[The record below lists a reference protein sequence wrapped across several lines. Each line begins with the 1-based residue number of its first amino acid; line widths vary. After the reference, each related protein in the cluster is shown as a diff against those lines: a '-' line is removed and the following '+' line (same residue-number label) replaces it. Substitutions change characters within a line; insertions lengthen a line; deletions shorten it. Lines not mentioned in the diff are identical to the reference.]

1 MVFVQ
6 HITEIISISIAT
18 ELNGGY
24 SMGQTSRFL
33 EKIYDERDYLS
44 ELQSKIETT
53 VAALCDGDIE
63 KSENILSAIW
73 GLQNQANSLSRQV
86 WLDLEP
92 EIKKENSEL
101 LSLVENLISA
111 ILLSECDKW
120 FMKK

>member
-1 MVFVQ
+1 
-6 HITEIISISIAT
+6 
-18 ELNGGY
+18 
-24 SMGQTSRFL
+24 MGQTSRFL
-33 EKIYDERDYLS
+33 EKIEAERDYIS
-44 ELQSKIETT
+44 ELQSNIETS
-53 VAALCDGDIE
+53 VLALCPENSE

-73 GLQNQANSLSRQV
+73 GLQNQANSFSRQV

-92 EIKKENSEL
+92 EIKKENSEI

>member
-1 MVFVQ
+1 
-6 HITEIISISIAT
+6 
-18 ELNGGY
+18 
-24 SMGQTSRFL
+24 MGQTSRFL
-33 EKIYDERDYLS
+33 EKIYAERDYMS
-44 ELQSKIETT
+44 ELQSKIQTT
-53 VAALCDGDIE
+53 VAALCDGDID

-92 EIKKENSEL
+92 KVKNENSEL

>member
-1 MVFVQ
+1 M
-6 HITEIISISIAT
+6 S
-18 ELNGGY
+18 
-24 SMGQTSRFL
+24 QTKRFL
-33 EKIYDERDYLS
+33 EKIEDEQDYIS
-44 ELQSKIETT
+44 ELQSKIEAT

-101 LSLVENLISA
+101 LLLVENLISA
-111 ILLSECDKW
+111 ILLSECEKW

>member
-1 MVFVQ
+1 
-6 HITEIISISIAT
+6 
-18 ELNGGY
+18 
-24 SMGQTSRFL
+24 MGQTSRFL
-33 EKIYDERDYLS
+33 EKIYDERDYMS

-111 ILLSECDKW
+111 ILFSECDKW

>member
-1 MVFVQ
+1 
-6 HITEIISISIAT
+6 
-18 ELNGGY
+18 
-24 SMGQTSRFL
+24 MGQTSRFL
-33 EKIYDERDYLS
+33 EQIYDERDYIS

-101 LSLVENLISA
+101 LSLVENLVSA

>member
-1 MVFVQ
+1 
-6 HITEIISISIAT
+6 
-18 ELNGGY
+18 
-24 SMGQTSRFL
+24 MGQTSRFL
-33 EKIYDERDYLS
+33 EKIYDERDYMS

-101 LSLVENLISA
+101 LLLVENLISA
-111 ILLSECDKW
+111 ILLSECEKW

>member
-1 MVFVQ
+1 
-6 HITEIISISIAT
+6 
-18 ELNGGY
+18 
-24 SMGQTSRFL
+24 MGQTSRFL
-33 EKIYDERDYLS
+33 EKIYAERDYMS

-63 KSENILSAIW
+63 KSENIMSAIW
-73 GLQNQANSLSRQV
+73 GLQNQANSLSQQV

-92 EIKKENSEL
+92 KIKNENSEL

-111 ILLSECDKW
+111 ILLSECEKW

>member
-1 MVFVQ
+1 
-6 HITEIISISIAT
+6 
-18 ELNGGY
+18 
-24 SMGQTSRFL
+24 MGQTSRFL
-33 EKIYDERDYLS
+33 EKIYDERDYMS

-63 KSENILSAIW
+63 KSGNILSAIW

-86 WLDLEP
+86 WLDIEP

-101 LSLVENLISA
+101 LLLVENLISA
-111 ILLSECDKW
+111 ILLSECEKW

>member
-1 MVFVQ
+1 
-6 HITEIISISIAT
+6 
-18 ELNGGY
+18 
-24 SMGQTSRFL
+24 MGQTSRFL

-44 ELQSKIETT
+44 ELQSKIQTT

-86 WLDLEP
+86 WLNLEP

>member
-1 MVFVQ
+1 
-6 HITEIISISIAT
+6 
-18 ELNGGY
+18 
-24 SMGQTSRFL
+24 MGQTSRFL
-33 EKIYDERDYLS
+33 EKIYDERDYMS

-101 LSLVENLISA
+101 LLLVENLISA

>member
-1 MVFVQ
+1 
-6 HITEIISISIAT
+6 
-18 ELNGGY
+18 
-24 SMGQTSRFL
+24 MGQTSRFL
-33 EKIYDERDYLS
+33 EKIYDERDDMS

-53 VAALCDGDIE
+53 VAALCDGDVE
-63 KSENILSAIW
+63 KLENVMDAIRR
-73 GLQNQANSLSRQV
+73 LENQSNSLSRSV

-92 EIKKENSEL
+92 KIKNENSEL

>member
-1 MVFVQ
+1 
-6 HITEIISISIAT
+6 
-18 ELNGGY
+18 
-24 SMGQTSRFL
+24 MGQTSRFL
-33 EKIYDERDYLS
+33 EQIYDERDYMS

-63 KSENILSAIW
+63 KSENILSVIW

-101 LSLVENLISA
+101 LFLVENLISA
-111 ILLSECDKW
+111 ILLSECEKW

>member
-1 MVFVQ
+1 
-6 HITEIISISIAT
+6 
-18 ELNGGY
+18 
-24 SMGQTSRFL
+24 MGQTSRFL
-33 EKIYDERDYLS
+33 EKIYDERDYMS
-44 ELQSKIETT
+44 ELQSKIQTT

>member
-1 MVFVQ
+1 
-6 HITEIISISIAT
+6 
-18 ELNGGY
+18 
-24 SMGQTSRFL
+24 MGQTSRFL
-33 EKIYDERDYLS
+33 EQIYDERDYMS

-73 GLQNQANSLSRQV
+73 GLQNQADSLSRQV

-101 LSLVENLISA
+101 LSLVENLVSA
-111 ILLSECDKW
+111 ILLSECEKW

>member
-1 MVFVQ
+1 
-6 HITEIISISIAT
+6 
-18 ELNGGY
+18 
-24 SMGQTSRFL
+24 MGQTSRFL
-33 EKIYDERDYLS
+33 EKIYDERDYMS
-44 ELQSKIETT
+44 ELQSKIKTT

>member
-1 MVFVQ
+1 
-6 HITEIISISIAT
+6 
-18 ELNGGY
+18 
-24 SMGQTSRFL
+24 MGQTSRFL
-33 EKIYDERDYLS
+33 EQIYDERDYMS

>member
-1 MVFVQ
+1 
-6 HITEIISISIAT
+6 
-18 ELNGGY
+18 
-24 SMGQTSRFL
+24 MGQTSRFL

>member
-1 MVFVQ
+1 
-6 HITEIISISIAT
+6 
-18 ELNGGY
+18 
-24 SMGQTSRFL
+24 MGQTSRFL
-33 EKIYDERDYLS
+33 EKIYAEQDYMS

>member
-1 MVFVQ
+1 
-6 HITEIISISIAT
+6 
-18 ELNGGY
+18 
-24 SMGQTSRFL
+24 MGQTSRFL
-33 EKIYDERDYLS
+33 EKIYDERDYMS

-101 LSLVENLISA
+101 LLLVENLISA
-111 ILLSECDKW
+111 ILLSECEKW
-120 FMKK
+120 FMEK

>member
-1 MVFVQ
+1 
-6 HITEIISISIAT
+6 
-18 ELNGGY
+18 
-24 SMGQTSRFL
+24 MGQTSRFL
-33 EKIYDERDYLS
+33 EKIYDERDYMS
-44 ELQSKIETT
+44 ELQSKIETS
-53 VAALCDGDIE
+53 VLALCPENSE

-120 FMKK
+120 FIKK

>member
-1 MVFVQ
+1 
-6 HITEIISISIAT
+6 
-18 ELNGGY
+18 
-24 SMGQTSRFL
+24 MGQTSRFL
-33 EKIYDERDYLS
+33 EKIYDERDYMS

-63 KSENILSAIW
+63 KSGNILSAIW

-92 EIKKENSEL
+92 EIRKENSEL
-101 LSLVENLISA
+101 LLLVENLISA
-111 ILLSECDKW
+111 ILLSECEKW

>member
-1 MVFVQ
+1 
-6 HITEIISISIAT
+6 
-18 ELNGGY
+18 
-24 SMGQTSRFL
+24 MGQTSRFL
-33 EKIYDERDYLS
+33 EKIYDERDYMS
-44 ELQSKIETT
+44 ELQSRIETT

-92 EIKKENSEL
+92 EVKKENSEL
-101 LSLVENLISA
+101 LFLVENLISA
-111 ILLSECDKW
+111 ILLSECEKW

>member
-1 MVFVQ
+1 
-6 HITEIISISIAT
+6 
-18 ELNGGY
+18 
-24 SMGQTSRFL
+24 MGQTSRFL
-33 EKIYDERDYLS
+33 EQIYDERDYMS

-63 KSENILSAIW
+63 KSENILNTIW

-101 LSLVENLISA
+101 LSLVEKLISA

>member
-1 MVFVQ
+1 
-6 HITEIISISIAT
+6 
-18 ELNGGY
+18 
-24 SMGQTSRFL
+24 MGQTSRFL
-33 EKIYDERDYLS
+33 EKIYDERDYMS

-92 EIKKENSEL
+92 KVKNENSEL

>member
-1 MVFVQ
+1 
-6 HITEIISISIAT
+6 
-18 ELNGGY
+18 
-24 SMGQTSRFL
+24 MGQTSRFL
-33 EKIYDERDYLS
+33 EKIYDERDYMS

-86 WLDLEP
+86 WLDIEP

-101 LSLVENLISA
+101 LLLVENLISA

>member
-1 MVFVQ
+1 
-6 HITEIISISIAT
+6 
-18 ELNGGY
+18 
-24 SMGQTSRFL
+24 MGQTSRFL
-33 EKIYDERDYLS
+33 EKIYAERDYMS
-44 ELQSKIETT
+44 ELQSKIEIT

-92 EIKKENSEL
+92 KIKNENSEL
-101 LSLVENLISA
+101 LSLAENLISV
-111 ILLSECDKW
+111 ILLSECEKW

>member
-1 MVFVQ
+1 M
-6 HITEIISISIAT
+6 
-18 ELNGGY
+18 GGY

-33 EKIYDERDYLS
+33 EKIYDERDYMS

-101 LSLVENLISA
+101 LLLVENLISA
-111 ILLSECDKW
+111 ILLSECEKW

>member
-1 MVFVQ
+1 
-6 HITEIISISIAT
+6 
-18 ELNGGY
+18 
-24 SMGQTSRFL
+24 MGQTSRFL
-33 EKIYDERDYLS
+33 EKIYDERDYMS

-53 VAALCDGDIE
+53 VAALCDGDVE

-73 GLQNQANSLSRQV
+73 GLQNQANSLSQQV

-92 EIKKENSEL
+92 KIKNENSEL

-111 ILLSECDKW
+111 ILLSECEKW

>member
-1 MVFVQ
+1 
-6 HITEIISISIAT
+6 
-18 ELNGGY
+18 
-24 SMGQTSRFL
+24 MGQTSRFL
-33 EKIYDERDYLS
+33 EKIYDERDYMS

-92 EIKKENSEL
+92 EIKNENSEL